1 MNGGRQVPLRP
12 RPAVFSA
19 ICNRC
24 VLPCSAYRRTSRAGG
39 SCDDH
44 TSTEAASTEAAPI
57 EAGIPQP
64 TAKKKPY
71 RKPELV
77 KLGNLADITRSTG
90 YFGQNDGGRFPR
102 GFKTGH

>member
-1 MNGGRQVPLRP
+1 M
-12 RPAVFSA
+12 
-19 ICNRC
+19 
-24 VLPCSAYRRTSRAGG
+24 
-39 SCDDH
+39 DDH

-64 TAKKKPY
+64 TAKKPY